1 MDWHVITSEY
11 PPQPGGVSD
20 YTKLVANG
28 LAAAGDEV
36 HVWCPSLEDSE
47 TGERENTTRDAGAVK
62 VHRDFGRFSPADLR
76 RVGHSLDQ
84 FPAPRRL
91 LVQWVPQGYGYR
103 SLNLPFCLWLW
114 GRAKLKLDRVEIIV
128 HEPFLAYSEGSPKQ
142 DLAAAAHRLMVSV
155 LLKA

>member
-1 MDWHVITSEY
+1 SEY

-20 YTKLVANG
+20 YTKLIANG

-36 HVWCPSLEDSE
+36 HVWCPAPEDSE
-47 TGERENTTRDAGAVK
+47 TSDAENGTGDSGAVR
-62 VHRDFGRFSPADLR
+62 VHRDFGRFAPADLR
-76 RVGHSLDQ
+76 RAGQGLDK

-114 GRAKLKLDRVEIIV
+114 HRARFIKDRVEV
-128 HEPFLAYSEGSPKQ
+128 
-142 DLAAAAHRLMVSV
+142 
-155 LLKA
+155 